1 MELKC
6 LVLQS
11 QRRTLYL
18 FESPIEAAT
27 PRQVFARPISRF
39 PFTNL
44 PKLFFFFFFVPPTRY
59 DISKDKNP
67 KSSFSLLLRCIIY
80 IYSLVLY
87 TKWIHVHVT
96 FLFVGGKS
104 YQKWWPK
111 RLYRYRGY
119 WPTHFIFDGDFS
131 IRVSN
136 GDGRSPVETPQ
147 KLFHVRPEP

>member
-96 FLFVGGKS
+96 FLFVGGSLIKS
-104 YQKWWPK
+104 
-111 RLYRYRGY
+111 
-119 WPTHFIFDGDFS
+119 
-131 IRVSN
+131 
-136 GDGRSPVETPQ
+136 DGRNVCIDIAAIGQPI
-147 KLFHVRPEP
+147 LFLTVTFLYGLATAMGVAP